1 MVRLQ
6 MLTFFVIGN
15 GLSNAFLPARTY
27 TWKVCSGF
35 EWRNDWAPAIP
46 QGQCVKQ
53 YRYVHY
59 SYTTHFLSSIISI
72 SPQMRQGRTMC
83 SCTHAYNCPFH
94 AWSGW
99 SGSVSQGTCGK
110 QSRYRDYDAQI
121 RFVQVR
127 VMLPWGWS
135 SWADLPSPVSGHCA
149 SQQRTRS
156 YDVSWLYTERL
167 DNCNGVEPL
176 SCPSPQVEN
185 REKDI
190 GPPSITCP
198 NSISVPTDPG
208 KPTATV
214 SIPKASATDNSGQLP
229 TITNNAGAESKEFIV
244 SSVPHEVRYTATDA
258 AGLSASCTLQITVS
272 DKERPRVSSCPP
284 DIKKQTEQNEIRVTW
299 DYPVFEDNFDVPPVQ
314 LRISSNRNPG
324 ALFPWGRYH
333 VVYTASDRAGNKAT
347 CEFYVEVGPVACT
360 YFEAPAYGAR
370 ACNKKTMD
378 SNGVTYEML
387 CAIQC
392 REGYTFA
399 EPETPN
405 TFMCQS
411 DGTWFKL
418 LFGQSLVPVFPKTQR
433 PWPDCAPEQN
443 VDSAKKNYTFYTGS
457 CSGNDEEALAR
468 IRENFLNA
476 VKDSPLADY
485 LLCDVSQGQDCVL
498 ENIKVYC
505 GENSRKRSI
514 DERIITFDFVIRDKK
529 VSSDRKVQAA
539 KYVRVIAI
547 VLKHFVAVIFNSG

>member
-1 MVRLQ
+1 
-6 MLTFFVIGN
+6 
-15 GLSNAFLPARTY
+15 
-27 TWKVCSGF
+27 
-35 EWRNDWAPAIP
+35 
-46 QGQCVKQ
+46 
-53 YRYVHY
+53 
-59 SYTTHFLSSIISI
+59 
-72 SPQMRQGRTMC
+72 MRG

-121 RFVQVR
+121 RYDIKEKNCYGIPSSCGARQYNYR
-127 VMLPWGWS
+127 DWCSCKYASCSLGGWS

-208 KPTATV
+208 KPTAKV
-214 SIPKASATDNSGQLP
+214 SIPKASATDNSDQLP

-347 CEFYVEVGPVACT
+347 CEFYVEVGP
-360 YFEAPAYGAR
+360 
-370 ACNKKTMD
+370 
-378 SNGVTYEML
+378 
-387 CAIQC
+387 
-392 REGYTFA
+392 
-399 EPETPN
+399 
-405 TFMCQS
+405 
-411 DGTWFKL
+411 
-418 LFGQSLVPVFPKTQR
+418 
-433 PWPDCAPEQN
+433 EQN

-514 DERIITFDFVIRDKK
+514 EERIITFDFVIRDKK

-547 VLKHFVAVIFNSG
+547 VLKHFVAVIFSSG